1 MVKTVICSVGT
12 SAAKA
17 IGKPGDLL
25 NWVNQQENR
34 EIAAEN
40 IFLTF
45 RDKEPMEANL
55 RDLSAEIHS
64 LVRIGIDNGYRIIL
78 LASQTEDGYCC
89 ARAIKKYLKYYWTSI
104 VTEVHQVTGLQVNNA
119 ELFRSQGVVE
129 FVRHI
134 IREIDQY
141 GSENIIL
148 NPTGGYKALVPY
160 TVLLGM
166 LKGVKCDYIFEQST
180 TLLELPPLPVEFK
193 RSQFEIYKELF
204 EEIERESSISLQKWE
219 EKIPRQERKFLE
231 PLTELVDNEIT
242 LSAVGCLF
250 LDEIRSPRVLVPFLS
265 RKAIDDCFDDLSQL
279 DNCDPFRY
287 LERVATHYNET
298 AGHINV
304 GDGFRW
310 LKPGRTTDRY
320 LVSQHGWRLLVW
332 RAIRE
337 DKEGS
342 NYADK
347 VKVNSKNK
355 RAHYP
360 FLRMEFVS
368 LPGDKGVEDEM

>member
-1 MVKTVICSVGT
+1 M
-12 SAAKA
+12 
-17 IGKPGDLL
+17 
-25 NWVNQQENR
+25 
-34 EIAAEN
+34 
-40 IFLTF
+40 
-45 RDKEPMEANL
+45 
-55 RDLSAEIHS
+55 
-64 LVRIGIDNGYRIIL
+64 
-78 LASQTEDGYCC
+78 
-89 ARAIKKYLKYYWTSI
+89 
-104 VTEVHQVTGLQVNNA
+104 TGLQVNNA
-119 ELFRSQGVVE
+119 DLFRSQGVVE

-134 IREIDQY
+134 IREIYQY

-219 EKIPRQERKFLE
+219 EKISRQERKFLE
-231 PLTELVDNEIT
+231 PLTELVNNEIT
-242 LSAVGCLF
+242 LSAVGFLF
-250 LDEIRSPRVLVPFLS
+250 LDEIRSPGVLVPFLS
-265 RKAIDDCFDDLSQL
+265 RKAINDCFDDLSQL

-287 LERVATHYNET
+287 LERVATHYDET
-298 AGHINV
+298 IQQAEHINV
-304 GDGFRW
+304 GDGLRW

-320 LVSQHGWRLLVW
+320 LVSKDRWRLLVW

-337 DKEGS
+337 DKVGS
-342 NYADK
+342 NYAHK
-347 VKVNSKNK
+347 VEVNSKNK

-360 FLRMEFVS
+360 FLRMEFVR
-368 LPGDKGVEDEM
+368 E